1 MVKEIRKK
9 IENYLSTKRL
19 LHTFN
24 VEKIATEIARKYEVD
39 ETKIA
44 VASLLHDIAKDIRLD
59 ESLRIIKDNKLEIPD
74 IYIKN
79 PDLIHSFLGA
89 FIASSEFGIDD
100 TEILDSI
107 RYHTLGKENM
117 GIIPLIVYI
126 ADFIDPNKEV
136 EKSIKNLILKEA
148 LSGYIYRAALLVCVE
163 KIKYVVSEMK
173 YMDTDTVFFYNFLC
187 ENEKKCLL
195 PSS

>member
-74 IYIKN
+74 VYIKN

>member
-187 ENEKKCLL
+187 ENEKKCFL

>member
-9 IENYLSTKRL
+9 IKNYLSTKRL